1 MPMFVYEGRTST
13 GEVRKGEL
21 EASNQAAVMTRLREM
36 KIKPT
41 TVKKKGGF
49 DLNASLAIP
58 MPKFLQPK
66 VGEKD
71 LVVFTRQFA
80 TMIDSGLPLVQCLDI
95 QATNVENT
103 TFKSQ
108 LCDIKETVEG
118 GATFADALKKYPKT
132 FDSLYVNLVAAGE
145 VGGILDTILNRLAS
159 YIEKNSKLKRK
170 VKGAMVYP
178 IAIIV
183 IMIVIMVVIMT
194 KVVPV
199 FEKMFSEVGADLPVP
214 TQILITM
221 SDFSTDY
228 FLHAIVGIIVLTVVL
243 RQVFQT
249 ETGKRLRDRAFLRLP
264 VFGDLLRKVA
274 VARFC
279 RTLGTMISSGV
290 PILDALE
297 ICSKS
302 AGNFVVEQA
311 IMKTRDSISEGRTIA
326 EPLAESG
333 VFPAMVC
340 QMINVG
346 EATGALDTM
355 LSKIADFYDDEVEV
369 AVNSIT
375 SLIEPVI
382 IVFLGVVVG
391 GLVVALYLPIFT
403 MSSTI
408 TGG

>member
-1 MPMFVYEGRTST
+1 MPKFVYEGRTAT
-13 GEVRKGEL
+13 GEVRKGEV
-21 EASNQAAVMTRLREM
+21 EAANQAAVMTKLREM

-41 TVKKKGGF
+41 TVKKKGI
-49 DLNASLAIP
+49 DLSGDINIP
-58 MPKFLQPK
+58 MPAFLQPA

-95 QATNVENT
+95 QATNVENP

-108 LCDIKETVEG
+108 LTDIKETVEG

-132 FDSLYVNLVAAGE
+132 FDELYVNLVAAGE

-170 VKGAMVYP
+170 VRGAMVYP
-178 IAIIV
+178 IAIVI
-183 IMIVIMVVIMT
+183 IMILIMAVIMT

-199 FEKMFSEVGADLPVP
+199 FEKMFSEVGAELPVP
-214 TQILITM
+214 TQILIGI
-221 SDFSTDY
+221 SDFSVNY
-228 FLHAIVGIIVLTVVL
+228 LVHAIVATIVFVVVM

-249 ETGKRLRDRAFLRLP
+249 EWGKRGRDRLLLRLP
-264 VFGDLLRKVA
+264 AFGDLLRKVA

-302 AGNFVVEQA
+302 AGNYVVEMA
-311 IMKTRDSISEGRTIA
+311 IMKTRESISEGRTIA

-333 VFPAMVC
+333 VFPGMVC

-355 LSKIADFYDDEVEV
+355 LTKIADFYDDEVEV
-369 AVNSIT
+369 AVEAIT
-375 SLIEPVI
+375 SLIEPFI
-382 IVFLGVVVG
+382 IVFLGVGVG

-403 MSSTI
+403 MSAAIS
-408 TGG
+408 G

>member
-1 MPMFVYEGRTST
+1 MPTFVYEGRTAA

-21 EASNQAAVMTRLREM
+21 DAANQAAVMTRLREM

-41 TVKKKGGF
+41 QVKKKGGLDLSG
-49 DLNASLAIP
+49 DLNIP
-58 MPKFLQPK
+58 LPKFLQPS

-95 QATNVENT
+95 QATNVENP
-103 TFKSQ
+103 TFKQQ
-108 LCDIKETVEG
+108 LTDIKETVEG

-145 VGGILDTILNRLAS
+145 VGGILDTILNRLAA

-178 IAIIV
+178 IAIVIIMILILAV
-183 IMIVIMVVIMT
+183 IML

-199 FEKMFSEVGADLPVP
+199 FEAMFSEVGAELPVP
-214 TQILITM
+214 TQILIGI
-221 SDFSTDY
+221 SDFFVNYTPHMV
-228 FLHAIVGIIVLTVVL
+228 LAIGATVVIS

-249 ETGKRLRDRAFLRLP
+249 EIGIRNRDRFILKLP
-264 VFGDLLRKVA
+264 AFGDLLRKVA

-297 ICSKS
+297 ICSRS
-302 AGNFVVEQA
+302 AGNYVVEKA
-311 IMKTRDSISEGRTIA
+311 ILKTRDSISEGRTIA

-333 VFPAMVC
+333 VFPGMVC

-355 LSKIADFYDDEVEV
+355 LTKIADFYDDEVEV
-369 AVNSIT
+369 AVDGIT
-375 SLIEPVI
+375 SLIEPFI
-382 IVFLGVVVG
+382 ICFLGIVVG

-403 MSSTI
+403 MSSALM
-408 TGG
+408 G

>member
-1 MPMFVYEGRTST
+1 MPMFTYEGRTAT

-21 EASNQAAVMTRLREM
+21 EASNQAAVMTKLREM

-41 TVKKKGGF
+41 TVKKKGGL
-49 DLNASLAIP
+49 DLSGDISIP
-58 MPKFLQPK
+58 MPKFLQPR

-95 QATNVENT
+95 QASNVENT

-108 LCDIKETVEG
+108 LQDIKETVEG

-132 FDSLYVNLVAAGE
+132 FDELYVNLVAAGE
-145 VGGILDTILNRLAS
+145 VGGILDTILNRLAA

-178 IAIIV
+178 IAII
-183 IMIVIMVVIMT
+183 IIMVIIMAVIMT

-199 FEKMFSEVGADLPVP
+199 FQKMFAEVGAELPVP
-214 TQILITM
+214 TQILIGI
-221 SDFSTDY
+221 SDFCVNYTLHSLVGGTILY
-228 FLHAIVGIIVLTVVL
+228 FLLKQGV
-243 RQVFQT
+243 QT
-249 ETGKRLRDRAFLRLP
+249 EIGIKIKDRGVLKLP
-264 VFGDLLRKVA
+264 IFGDLIRKVA

-302 AGNFVVEQA
+302 AGNWVVEQA

-333 VFPAMVC
+333 VFPGMVC

-355 LSKIADFYDDEVEV
+355 LTKIADFYDDEVEV
-369 AVNSIT
+369 AVNGIT
-375 SLIEPVI
+375 SLIEPII

-391 GLVVALYLPIFT
+391 GLVVALYLPIFS
-403 MSSTI
+403 MSSTV
-408 TGG
+408 GGH